1 MSKFIPVEYLGSA
14 KEIEKICLSTI
25 ETLVREYKI
34 KISQEQIIP
43 AIVNS
48 FIDAVLYEGVQ
59 FNKNDVRTE
68 LNLFNLLRVIN
79 ESAVDQDDVVTT
91 ITLGRM
97 GMRKLEMEF
106 ENGMEECDEQIETN
120 IADLDIKLLE
130 KISMRASDYIEDR
143 HKLMIR
149 DYQIIF
155 KVSEVFF
162 NELIGFIR
170 LNEMEDD
177 TLTVFDQFTVVL
189 DELGKFES
197 IEITE
202 SAKEIIQIMF
212 NDRMDELN
220 KLDLEDEV
228 SVKDKEDK

>member
-220 KLDLEDEV
+220 KLDLEDEI

>member
-197 IEITE
+197 IEITD

-220 KLDLEDEV
+220 KLDLEDEI